1 MTLVRSRSRESRM
14 SIRPLVWPRFGH
26 LAHVHFGVDRE
37 EIDACLQEQRE
48 TGCRIGEALR
58 ARGLLDREQTR
69 FILQTQ
75 ARWTVAAAQAVGS
88 PCEFPLATSLSLC
101 MPAFNEADNIED
113 VLDAACAILPEFVE
127 DFEIVVVN
135 DGSQD
140 ATAEILAN
148 YAQNEPRLRVVTH
161 PENRGYGAALT
172 SALKA
177 SRYELACILDSD
189 GQFSLLNLPELLMR
203 SCDSDVVIGY
213 RKKRADPRIR
223 LLNAWAWNRLMRVL
237 LGVSVRDLDCAFKLF
252 RRETVQDL
260 SLTSRGACIS
270 AEILVQCV
278 RNRLKIAQV
287 GVDHYPRSHGAPTGA
302 ALKVIGRAFG
312 ELPRLMKYRW
322 SRKHRPLGA
331 AAPHVSVPHVNGNG
345 NGSANGNGNGARH
358 LGNNGHDHVVGNN
371 GHGHDVVRVDHQ
383 PTFLASQAG
392 KLERPELTMTVCM
405 LAACP
410 FPANHGTP
418 GSIRE
423 IAEAVAERGHE
434 VHVVTYHFGDDTPV
448 QDVQIHRISSRAQEK
463 TIVVGPTKRRP
474 LYDLKMIFKT
484 LEVIR
489 DYRPAVLHAHGY
501 EAMLAAW
508 VCRVLTGVPVVYS
521 AHNTM
526 ADELPTYNFIRPR
539 ALAVLLAEVLD
550 RFVPRLAD
558 RIVPHSG
565 NLQEFLRRR
574 NLLART
580 EPVIKFGINLDDI
593 PEGDGARVRQRYEL
607 GDDPVVL
614 YAGVMNPFQRLDLLL
629 QAMAV
634 LVQKL
639 PTAKL
644 FVVRTLP
651 GEEFV
656 ADFCR
661 QAEKLGLRGHI
672 VITQPQPLRAVQELL
687 SACDVAVAPRT
698 QEPGFPIKVLNAMAA
713 SKACVM
719 YASSSR
725 DLRHKQDAYLVA
737 PDTAEAL
744 AEGLLEV
751 LSDRELRER
760 LARNGRAYV
769 EANHDRRLIAAR
781 LSEVYLRM
789 VLGGEAPQSVRPPRQ
804 PSVAPAPHHRQHFD
818 TLEPSAR
825 STAGGNGQVSEEEPV
840 TAPSKT

>member
-1 MTLVRSRSRESRM
+1 MTLVRSRSGEPTM
-14 SIRPLVWPRFGH
+14 NIKPLVWPRFGH
-26 LAHVHFGVDRE
+26 LAHVHFGVPRE
-37 EIDACLQEQRE
+37 EIDACLKAQGEA
-48 TGCRIGEALR
+48 GCRIGEALR
-58 ARGLLDREQTR
+58 ARGFLDREQTK

-101 MPAFNEADNIED
+101 MPAYNEADNIED
-113 VLDAACAILPEFVE
+113 VLDAACAILPELVE

-135 DGSQD
+135 DGSKD
-140 ATAEILAN
+140 TTAEVLAN

-172 SALKA
+172 SALRA
-177 SRYELACILDSD
+177 SRCELACILDSD
-189 GQFSLLNLPELLMR
+189 GQFSLLNMPELLMR
-203 SCDSDVVIGY
+203 SVDSDVVIGY

-223 LLNAWAWNRLMRVL
+223 LFNAWAWNRLMRLL

-252 RRETVQDL
+252 RRETVHDL

-302 ALKVIGRAFG
+302 ALKVIVRAFG

-322 SRKHRPLGA
+322 SRNGRPLEA
-331 AAPHVSVPHVNGNG
+331 TPATVNVSRVNGNG
-345 NGSANGNGNGARH
+345 NGNGNGKVHVARD
-358 LGNNGHDHVVGNN
+358 GHI
-371 GHGHDVVRVDHQ
+371 HDVFRVDHH
-383 PTFLASQAG
+383 PTSVISQAD

-434 VHVVTYHFGDDTPV
+434 VHVVTYHFGDQTPLK
-448 QDVQIHRISSRAQEK
+448 DVQLHRISSRAQET

-539 ALAVLLAEVLD
+539 WLAVMLAEVLD
-550 RFVPRLAD
+550 RVVPRLAD

-565 NLQEFLRRR
+565 NLQEFLRER
-574 NLLART
+574 NLLERT
-580 EPVIKFGINLDDI
+580 EPVIKFGINLDEI
-593 PEGDGARVRQRYEL
+593 PKGDRARVRQRYEL

-629 QAMAV
+629 DAMAV

-687 SACDVAVAPRT
+687 SACDLAVAPRT
-698 QEPGFPIKVLNAMAA
+698 REPGFPIKVLNAMAA

-744 AEGLLEV
+744 AEGMLEV
-751 LSDRELRER
+751 LTDRELRER

-789 VLGGEAPQSVRPPRQ
+789 VLGGEAPKSVRPARV
-804 PSVAPAPHHRQHFD
+804 PSFAPAPHHRERFD
-818 TLEPSAR
+818 TFEPSGLSAVDGNR
-825 STAGGNGQVSEEEPV
+825 EVTAEESV
-840 TAPSKT
+840 TAPNET